1 MPSFQ
6 RKPCYVYAFVLEG
19 RGRMA
24 GVDQESLFDDER
36 MSSYLRDGY
45 VVLAPDELPASFHEE
60 MFAAACAVHDDAR
73 AVGGDSNHLQVIGDN
88 LRARIRAL
96 DRLLDCDTVQGALT
110 SVLGEGFVLH
120 PHHFVHEAT
129 PNDQSFHQDGNLPW
143 NERAHYR
150 THRPSWAMLF
160 YYPQRVAEESGPT
173 EVLPGTQYWTTD
185 FERDDGTWHRGD
197 AADKTLRREELANAD
212 LPARDRR
219 IGEVVD
225 LLGVPGLERRRLTVE
240 AGSLVLANYDLFHRG
255 TRASVDAASRRFM
268 YKFYY
273 FRTQEPHEASWR
285 NASASPVVGAEP
297 SPVDGVVESIWRWM
311 RGEANWWV
319 SGCSDDLVC
328 GVETA
333 DAESER
339 VRFAY
344 ELGSRARHDH
354 ALLPEIERLLTTAPE
369 AVRRSMGY
377 AIGVAG
383 ECAEGIALR
392 ALEHDDARVRR
403 VACLAAAE
411 ARLGS
416 EAVVEALLVRMESDP
431 DDLVRSNAAYS
442 LGNVARLVP
451 ERVPAAR
458 LLARLELGV
467 EPDNSAN
474 GGMTRSTVRESVAYA
489 LNNVELAEASLERLV
504 ELGLADHDRYVRG
517 LAITALERHVGVCS
531 GDWVRRFVTH
541 LTAARFSERPPRP
554 EAVDG

>member
-1 MPSFQ
+1 MTSINPS
-6 RKPCYVYAFVLEG
+6 
-19 RGRMA
+19 
-24 GVDQESLFDDER
+24 SLFDDER

-45 VVLAPDELPASFHEE
+45 VVLAPRELPASFHEE

-73 AVGGDSNHLQVIGDN
+73 AIGGDSNHLQVIGDN
-88 LRARIRAL
+88 LRARIPDL

-150 THRPSWAMLF
+150 THRPNWAMLF

-185 FERDDGTWHRGD
+185 FEREDGTWHRGD
-197 AADKTLRREELANAD
+197 AADKTLRREELADAD
-212 LPARDRR
+212 LAARDRR

-225 LLGVPGLERRRLTVE
+225 LLGAPGLERRRLTVA

-255 TRASVDAASRRFM
+255 TRASADAASRRFM

-273 FRTQEPHEASWR
+273 FRTQEPQRASWR
-285 NASASPVVGAEP
+285 SDSAMPVAAAEP
-297 SPVDGVVESIWRWM
+297 SPVDGVVESIWRWL
-311 RGEANWWV
+311 RGEGGWQVA
-319 SGCSDDLVC
+319 GCSGNVVA

-333 DAESER
+333 SAENER
-339 VRFAY
+339 VRLAY
-344 ELGSRARHDH
+344 ELGSRARQDP

-369 AVRRSMGY
+369 AVRRAMGY

-383 ECAEGIALR
+383 GCAEGVVLR
-392 ALEHDDARVRR
+392 ALEHEDPRVRR

-411 ARLGS
+411 ARLAS
-416 EAVVEALLVRMESDP
+416 EAVVEALFACLEADP

-451 ERVPAAR
+451 ARVPAAR
-458 LLARLELGV
+458 LLARLEPGV
-467 EPDNSAN
+467 EPDNSSN
-474 GGMTRSTVRESVAYA
+474 GGMSRSTVRESVAYA
-489 LNNVELAEASLERLV
+489 LNNVELRQESLERLV

-517 LAITALERHVGVCS
+517 LAITALERHVGLCP

-541 LTAARFSERPPRP
+541 LTASRFSERPPRP
-554 EAVDG
+554 VAADG

>member
-1 MPSFQ
+1 MTGIDP
-6 RKPCYVYAFVLEG
+6 G
-19 RGRMA
+19 
-24 GVDQESLFDDER
+24 SLFDDER

-45 VVLAPDELPASFHEE
+45 VVLAPEELPASFHDE
-60 MFAAACAVHDDAR
+60 MFQAACAVHDDAR
-73 AVGGDSNHLQVIGDN
+73 AIGGDSNHLQVIGDN
-88 LRARIRAL
+88 LRARIPAL
-96 DRLLDCDTVQGALT
+96 ERLLGCDTVQGALT

-150 THRPSWAMLF
+150 THRPNWAMLF
-160 YYPQRVAEESGPT
+160 YYPQRVTEESGPT

-197 AADKTLRREELANAD
+197 AADKTLKRDELANAD
-212 LPARDRR
+212 LAARDRR
-219 IGEVVD
+219 IGAVVD

-255 TRASVDAASRRFM
+255 TRASAEASSRRFM

-273 FRTQEPHEASWR
+273 FRTQEPRGASWR
-285 NASASPVVGAEP
+285 NRSAAPIAGAVA
-297 SPVDGVVESIWRWM
+297 SPVDGVVESIWRWL
-311 RGEANWWV
+311 RGGAGECPARV
-319 SGCSDDLVC
+319 GSEDPVH
-328 GVETA
+328 GVENA
-333 DAESER
+333 SAENER

-344 ELGSRARHDH
+344 ELGLRARDDH
-354 ALLPEIERLLTTAPE
+354 ALLPEIERLLTTGTE
-369 AVRRSMGY
+369 SVRRALGY

-383 ECAEGIALR
+383 SPAEEIVVRGLA
-392 ALEHDDARVRR
+392 HDDARVRR

-411 ARLGS
+411 GRFES
-416 EAVVEALLVRMESDP
+416 ESVVAALFRCLEDDP

-442 LGNVARLVP
+442 LGNIARVVP

-458 LLARLELGV
+458 LLARLEPGV
-467 EPDNSAN
+467 EADNSEN

-489 LNNVELAEASLERLV
+489 LNNARLDAADLDRLA

-517 LAITALERHVGVCS
+517 LAITALERHVGAS
-531 GDWVRRFVTH
+531 PGDWVQRFVTH
-541 LTAARFSERPPRP
+541 LSASRFSERPPRP
-554 EAVDG
+554 ALASG